1 MSTGTLIFQLESV
14 RITGSPPP
22 EASVPAST
30 CSRRHPEVA
39 RLGDVGLRVGRVA
52 LDSRPVVGRSPKGL
66 NLQQRRLSPS
76 SGSWCG
82 VAKKKSRLRSTTA
95 EEEVIYES
103 RSSDRAADRAEKTT
117 MGRLVRSIAQLS
129 PKQRAKVGLD
139 EQLMAQ
145 IERLAGMPVKSAYGR
160 QVRTITSEMRRLGL
174 DEKQL
179 QAAYD
184 RGRGAGRG

>member
-1 MSTGTLIFQLESV
+1 M
-14 RITGSPPP
+14 
-22 EASVPAST
+22 
-30 CSRRHPEVA
+30 
-39 RLGDVGLRVGRVA
+39 
-52 LDSRPVVGRSPKGL
+52 
-66 NLQQRRLSPS
+66 
-76 SGSWCG
+76 
-82 VAKKKSRLRSTTA
+82 AKKKSRLWSTTA

-103 RSSDRAADRAEKTT
+103 RSSDRAADRAEKTK

-139 EQLMAQ
+139 EQLMAE
-145 IERLAGMPVKSAYGR
+145 IERLAGMPFKSAYGR

-184 RGRGAGRG
+184 RGRCAGRG

>member
-1 MSTGTLIFQLESV
+1 M
-14 RITGSPPP
+14 
-22 EASVPAST
+22 
-30 CSRRHPEVA
+30 A
-39 RLGDVGLRVGRVA
+39 R
-52 LDSRPVVGRSPKGL
+52 
-66 NLQQRRLSPS
+66 
-76 SGSWCG
+76 
-82 VAKKKSRLRSTTA
+82 KKSRLLSTTA